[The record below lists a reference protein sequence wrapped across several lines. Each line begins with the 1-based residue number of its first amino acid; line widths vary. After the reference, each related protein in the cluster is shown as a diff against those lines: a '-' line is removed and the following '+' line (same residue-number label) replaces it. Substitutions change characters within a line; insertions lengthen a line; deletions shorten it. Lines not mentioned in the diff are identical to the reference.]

1 MTTVE
6 KSKIV
11 ALTKLTQLN
20 LSIERVDLNLIKIE
34 VLPNRLLAKLAMSA
48 NYEKQNV
55 KKLNH
60 RMIQACRLTLQLE
73 RPSQLIFAL
82 SGPKV
87 LINNLDQRTADLS
100 QRSRSEILINFVN
113 FALSELE
120 NFILESKVSDGYH

>member
-1 MTTVE
+1 
-6 KSKIV
+6 
-11 ALTKLTQLN
+11 
-20 LSIERVDLNLIKIE
+20 
-34 VLPNRLLAKLAMSA
+34 
-48 NYEKQNV
+48 
-55 KKLNH
+55 
-60 RMIQACRLTLQLE
+60 MIQACRLTLQLE
-73 RPSQLIFAL
+73 RPSQLIFTL